1 MNKRQES
8 HTVQWQNRQMCLAFS
23 LYWMWATTECHP
35 CAVAANIAVV
45 GLALFNVG
53 FTGVGACVQLGI
65 PMIVLL
71 IIFSQAHT
79 PSPLSP
85 HDVPKTHAWPIMIPG
100 AYSIRVA

>member
-1 MNKRQES
+1 MS
-8 HTVQWQNRQMCLAFS
+8 
-23 LYWMWATTECHP
+23 Y
-35 CAVAANIAVV
+35 AVAANIAVV

-79 PSPLSP
+79 PLFNFVTNPETCAQPLTSPAACAMTICKLVLPYLS
-85 HDVPKTHAWPIMIPG
+85 
-100 AYSIRVA
+100 